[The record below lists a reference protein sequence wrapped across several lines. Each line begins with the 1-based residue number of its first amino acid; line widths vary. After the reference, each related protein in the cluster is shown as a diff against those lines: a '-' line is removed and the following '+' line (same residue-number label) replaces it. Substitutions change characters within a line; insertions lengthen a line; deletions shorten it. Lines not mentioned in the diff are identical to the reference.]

1 MKYIGETLEEALKN
15 AAEDQGVEVSDLVY
29 EVVGQNEDA
38 VQIEVFEIVDIIE
51 YASNYLKEAI
61 ASLGID
67 SRVTPSIKDDI
78 IRLKVNSDH
87 NPILIGK
94 NGQTLQALNE
104 LTRIAVSN
112 HFKKRYRILLDINGY
127 KDDKYE
133 RLSKMARRL
142 GHEVQKTHTTAVL
155 DPMPADERRVIHNV
169 LTNMPNIKTESTG
182 TGKERRIQIIYVDS
196 ASNVEDSK
204 ISEE

>member
-1 MKYIGETLEEALKN
+1 MKYIGETLEEALQS
-15 AAEDQGVEVSDLVY
+15 AAEDQGVEVSELVY
-29 EVVGQNEDA
+29 EVVGQNEAA

-51 YASNYLKEAI
+51 YASNYLKEAVE
-61 ASLGID
+61 SLGID
-67 SRVTPSIKDDI
+67 CKVTPSIKDDI
-78 IRLKVNSDH
+78 IRLKLNSDH
-87 NPILIGK
+87 NPLLIGK

-127 KDDKYE
+127 KDDKYD

-155 DPMPADERRVIHNV
+155 DPMPADERRVIHNA
-169 LTNMPNIKTESTG
+169 LTNMLNIRTESTG
-182 TGKERRIQIIYVDS
+182 AGKERKIQIIYVANDS
-196 ASNVEDSK
+196 SAT
-204 ISEE
+204 EE